1 MRICMVTLSI
11 ILAVLVAAAVF
22 FVLFRA
28 DRNRNIRMP
37 WLPAGLKA
45 LIAFLCMLLIL
56 APKINR
62 HIVEEQKPLILFIQ
76 DNSASVQQE
85 LGKNTEAYATQQ
97 KTFLN
102 KLSKNFRVITW
113 DLDGPEAADS
123 LRDYTAQGTN
133 LSKPLDE
140 AVSQFYNQNLS
151 AVILASD
158 GNYNEGS
165 NPSYTS
171 FPVNSFVYTI
181 AIGDSSKKPDLRIGR
196 IYANKTVSL
205 NSEWE
210 LRADILSEN
219 LPNRDIKVSLKDET
233 GRELARTLI
242 RSNAPQFDKQVTFLL
257 KADKEGLHQYTVH
270 AAPFNEE
277 SNTANNRNVA
287 FVQVLSEK
295 KKILLAYASPHPDIK
310 AISSAL
316 AGHKQYELELRESSE
331 LPASL
336 DGYAAIILHQLPS
349 NAKSIAPSLL
359 NGKNAWFITG
369 SLNNYF
375 ETGKLQHIVRFVG
388 GMGSIMPEVRLN
400 KSFSLFT
407 LPADLPAVT
416 DELPPL
422 SISARDLSISGG
434 AQALFSDPQ
443 GRPLWAIQPGNPA
456 IAVTSGEGIWRWR
469 LYEYKHFGKQDA
481 IDDCI
486 LQTLNLLTNAG
497 NNKRFRAEPAK
508 YNWSSSEQVRL
519 SAWFTNPAG
528 ELINTPQA
536 DLRLKDSS
544 GHTLSFRF
552 EKNNNR
558 YQLNIGALAPGA
570 YSYTA
575 SCTADGKTFTD
586 AGRLFVGQTSIE
598 QMNSG
603 CNYPLLASLAQKNRG
618 IAVFADQLP
627 QLYDSVSKNKMIRP
641 LLSERL
647 EPVSLIDWKWIFF
660 LILILAAVDW
670 FLRKYWMA
678 M

>member
-1 MRICMVTLSI
+1 MVTLSI

-56 APKINR
+56 APKVNR

-85 LGKNTEAYATQQ
+85 LGKNKEAYATQQ
-97 KTFLN
+97 KTFLD

-123 LRDYTAQGTN
+123 LRDYTAQSTN
-133 LSKPLDE
+133 LSKPLEE

-158 GNYNEGS
+158 GNYNAGS

-210 LRADILSEN
+210 LRADILAEN

-233 GRELARTLI
+233 GRELARTLV
-242 RSNAPQFDKQVTFLL
+242 RSNAPQFDKQIAFLL

-270 AAPFNEE
+270 AEPFNEE
-277 SNTANNRNVA
+277 ANTANNRNVA

-295 KKILLAYASPHPDIK
+295 KKILLAYAAPHPDIK

-336 DGYAAIILHQLPS
+336 DGYAAVILHQLPS
-349 NAKSIAPSLL
+349 NTKSIAPALL
-359 NGKNAWFITG
+359 NGKNVWFITG

-375 ETGKLQHIVRFVG
+375 ETGKLQHIVRFVA
-388 GMGSIMPEVRLN
+388 GMGNITPEVKLN
-400 KSFSLFT
+400 QSFNLFT

-497 NNKRFRAEPAK
+497 NTKRFRAEPAK

-519 SAWFTNPAG
+519 SAWLTNPAG

-536 DLRLKDSS
+536 DLQLKDSS
-544 GHTLSFRF
+544 GKARSYRF

-575 SCTADGKTFTD
+575 SVTTDGKAFSD
-586 AGRLFVGQTSIE
+586 AGRFFVGQTSIE
-598 QMNSG
+598 QMSSG